1 MAEFHGNEAWGAA
14 IIISPCSSRSRSAMR
29 AALRL
34 RLWLLAPLLLLLAGG
49 LPRAEAQTT
58 QPALPEAEAPALPLP
73 TTRLGDFDMM
83 KERRLIRILGSSRR
97 CSFRDLPE
105 SSSIS
110 MICWYGSVNGPV
122 R

>member
-1 MAEFHGNEAWGAA
+1 
-14 IIISPCSSRSRSAMR
+14 MR

-34 RLWLLAPLLLLLAGG
+34 RRWLAVPLLLLLAGG

-83 KERRLIRILGSSRR
+83 KERRLIRILGSSH
-97 CSFRDLPE
+97 SAALQ
-105 SSSIS
+105 
-110 MICWYGSVNGPV
+110 
-122 R
+122 